1 MTRKGSEVL
10 GACERRVARRLA
22 ELRKA
27 AGLTLEEVGAASGLS
42 KSYLSRVEN
51 LKTAVNISSLERL
64 AELFV
69 VPVGAFFQQEGGE
82 RFCLHRA
89 GEGKPVRLRGRKG
102 INIRLLAHPLD
113 KRMMEPFEVDV
124 HTTPADAPMQSH
136 EGEEFFQVI
145 TGTCDLHYGTAVHR
159 LRKGDSVYFDAAT
172 PHKVAPVDK
181 RPCRL
186 LAVVTSR
193 DFSFHGNLAKLLN
206 E

>member
-1 MTRKGSEVL
+1 VKRKNEPV

-22 ELRKA
+22 ELREA

-51 LKTAVNISSLERL
+51 LKTAINISSLERL
-64 AELFV
+64 SEIFV
-69 VPVGAFFQQEGGE
+69 VPVATFFEQEGDE
-82 RFCLHRA
+82 RFCFTRS
-89 GEGKPVRLRGRKG
+89 GGGKPVRLRGRKG
-102 INIRLLAHPLD
+102 VNIRLLAHPMD

-124 HTTPADAPMQSH
+124 HTTEADAPMQSH
-136 EGEEFFQVI
+136 EGEEFFQVVA
-145 TGTCDLHYGTAVHR
+145 GSCDFHYGTVVHR
-159 LRKGDSVYFDAAT
+159 LRQGDSVYFDASK

-193 DFSFHGNLAKLLN
+193 DFSFHGKLTKLLN